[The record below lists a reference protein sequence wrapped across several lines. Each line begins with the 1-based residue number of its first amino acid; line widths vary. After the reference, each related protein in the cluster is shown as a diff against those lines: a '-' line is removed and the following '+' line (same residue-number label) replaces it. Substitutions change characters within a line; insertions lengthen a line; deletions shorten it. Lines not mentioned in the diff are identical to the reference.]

1 MPATTLELGSVE
13 GYTDSGDVGYTDPF
27 PSIDLS
33 QQSFRNL
40 VETRLACMA
49 NAARIQDVGV
59 PTWNDV
65 LFGVRSVYARARGL
79 GTIAPNLLAAFS
91 PASLSGYANRN
102 AYGAAAATS
111 FTDVTG
117 KTVTTASATPVP
129 SGLVGNASAGSTLT
143 IPLAAGTLKN
153 YCVGGI
159 VPFGDPAV
167 PNTNYIYA
175 KRTDANNSIR
185 VSRQSAT
192 NVRLER
198 NVAGTPVTEADMTV
212 PNTEQVS
219 GSAIFLRLN
228 QDDTYGVWMNGVR
241 IGTGTLNAAAIA
253 LTGLLVGADITGT
266 KVIGEFEA
274 WSLAPPYQS
283 K

>member
-1 MPATTLELGSVE
+1 MPVTTLDLGTVE
-13 GYTDSGDVGYTDPF
+13 GYNDAGDVGFTDPF
-27 PSIDLS
+27 PTMDLT
-33 QQSFRNL
+33 QQIYRNL
-40 VETRLACMA
+40 VETRICALA

-65 LFGVRSVYARARGL
+65 LFGYRSVYAKARSL
-79 GTIAPNLLAAFS
+79 GTIAPHLLAAFS
-91 PASLSGYANRN
+91 GSSLAGYANKN
-102 AYGAAAATS
+102 SYGAAAATT

-117 KTVTTASATPVP
+117 KTVTSASAVTTPA
-129 SGLVGNASAGSTLT
+129 GLIGNAAAASTLT

-153 YCVGGI
+153 YCVGGL

-175 KRTDANNSIR
+175 KRTDANNGIR

-198 NVAGTPVTEADMTV
+198 NVAGTPATEADITV
-212 PNTEQVS
+212 PTTEQVS

-228 QDDTYGVWMNGVR
+228 QDDTYGVFMNGVR

-253 LTGLLVGADITGT
+253 LTGLLVGADITGL
-266 KVIGEFEA
+266 KVIGEFEC

>member
-1 MPATTLELGSVE
+1 MPVTTLDLGTVE
-13 GYTDSGDVGYTDPF
+13 GYTDSGDVGFTDPF
-27 PSIDLS
+27 PSVDLS

-40 VETRLACMA
+40 VETRMCALA
-49 NAARIQDVGV
+49 NVARIQDVGV

-65 LFGVRSVYARARGL
+65 LFGIRSVYARARSL
-79 GTIAPNLLAAFS
+79 GTLPPNLLAAFS
-91 PASLSGYANRN
+91 GSALAGYASKNT
-102 AYGAAAATS
+102 YGQAANTI

-117 KTVTTASATPVP
+117 KTVTTAAATPTP
-129 SGLVGNASAGSTLT
+129 AGLIGNATAASTMT

-153 YCVGGI
+153 YCVGGLL
-159 VPFGDPAV
+159 PMGDPAV

-175 KRTDANNSIR
+175 KRTDANNGIR

-198 NVAGTPVTEADMTV
+198 NVSGTPVTEADMAV
-212 PNTEQVS
+212 PTTEQIS

-228 QDDTYGVWMNGVR
+228 LDDTYGVFMNGVR

-253 LTGLLVGADITGT
+253 LTGLLVGMDITGT
-266 KVIGEFEA
+266 KLIGEFEC
-274 WSLAPPYQS
+274 WSLAAPYQS